1 MTEDKVVLIMGSGS
15 DEAYSTDIETALKGF
30 EVKYEVRVAS
40 AHKTPKKLLQLLAEY
55 EASEDRIVYITV
67 AGRSNALSGF
77 VDANTVHPV
86 IASPPYSTKFSGAD
100 LYSSLRMPSGVCPLV
115 VLEPASAALAAIKIL
130 ALSNARLEEGI
141 RLQQQQNRS
150 RVEDAD
156 ERFRAPRG
164 GG

>member
-1 MTEDKVVLIMGSGS
+1 MTEDKVVLIMGSGRN
-15 DEAYSTDIETALKGF
+15 EAFSLDIEATLKGF

-86 IASPPYSTKFSGAD
+86 IACPPYSTTFSGAD

-115 VLEPASAALAAIKIL
+115 VLEPANAALAAIKIL
-130 ALSNARLEEGI
+130 ALGNPRLEEGI
-141 RLQQQQNRS
+141 CLQQQQNRS
-150 RVEDAD
+150 RVEEAD
-156 ERFRAPRG
+156 ERLRASQG

>member
-1 MTEDKVVLIMGSGS
+1 LIEDKVVLIMGSGS
-15 DEAYSTDIETALKGF
+15 DETFSLDIETALKGF
-30 EVKYEVRVAS
+30 GVKYEVRVAS
-40 AHKTPKKLLQLLAEY
+40 AHKTPKKLLQLLAEC

-86 IASPPYSTKFSGAD
+86 IACPPYSTKFSGAD

-130 ALSNARLEEGI
+130 ALGNPRLEEGI
-141 RLQQQQNRS
+141 RLHQQQNRS
-150 RVEDAD
+150 RVEEAD
-156 ERFRAPRG
+156 ERLRASRG